1 MKTEEFMFG
10 ELVDSITTT
19 NDADACAQLMHRT
32 GQLLNMLDH
41 CAKFHRK
48 VLTAEYLGDV
58 LEDLDYLQ
66 VKYSLPQPKYPALQ

>member
-10 ELVDSITTT
+10 EVVDSIITT

-32 GQLLNMLDH
+32 GQLLNMLSH
-41 CAKFHRK
+41 CAQFHRK

-58 LEDLDYLQ
+58 WEDLSYLQ
-66 VKYSLPQPKYPALQ
+66 MKFNLPEPKHPAMQ